1 MSKAR
6 ELAQKPNQPTGRKNL
21 IVNGAMN
28 VAQRGTST
36 SSVASSGYYSVDRF
50 RFGRSAGTFTISQ
63 EDDGPEGFGHSY
75 KILTTSAASELAG
88 NYQIFEYRFEGQD
101 LQQMQKGSSA
111 AKTVTLSFY
120 VKSNVTGNYQVNLRD
135 VNNTRQVGS
144 AFSVDASATW
154 EKKTITFPA
163 DTTGSF
169 DNDSG
174 SSMIVEWWLGSGS
187 TFQGGTMPTSWESS
201 LNVNRA
207 ANVNVDLS
215 AAVNN
220 YFQITGVQLEVGS
233 VATEFE
239 HRSFGEE
246 LALCQRYYQYS
257 DFTGS
262 TLGLAGR
269 GSSSTDV
276 SYIAFPTKVEMRTSP
291 SLTFSGGWETASS
304 YAGTLSSYHTT
315 SNIITARGSN
325 TMSGPTVRWVRGG
338 TIFVDAEL

>member
-21 IVNGAMN
+21 IINGAMN

-63 EDDGPEGFGHSY
+63 EDDGLEGFGHSY

-169 DNDSG
+169 DNDNG

-201 LNVNRA
+201 LNANRA

-239 HRSFGEE
+239 HLSYGEE
-246 LALCQRYYQYS
+246 LALCQRYFYKAS
-257 DFTGS
+257 PTG
-262 TLGLAGR
+262 T
-269 GSSSTDV
+269 SSATVYGADYGGNSFV
-276 SYIAFPTKVEMRTSP
+276 RLEFPVTMRATP
-291 SLTFSGGWETASS
+291 T
-304 YAGTLSSYHTT
+304 
-315 SNIITARGSN
+315 ITATYNKTVVGSYN
-325 TMSGPTVRWVRGG
+325 STQSLQTYLSGNASAMTQGA
-338 TIFVDAEL
+338 TADAEL